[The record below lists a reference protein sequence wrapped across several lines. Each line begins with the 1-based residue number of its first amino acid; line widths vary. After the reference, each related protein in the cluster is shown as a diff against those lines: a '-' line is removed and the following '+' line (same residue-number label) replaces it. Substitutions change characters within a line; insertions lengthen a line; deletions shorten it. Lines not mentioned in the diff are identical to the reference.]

1 MFNQSVR
8 TIPPTVPQIPMAF
21 SDGPWANAWHPVWED
36 SMITRE
42 ASAKQVQ
49 KADDCHQAAKRVN
62 EPSDQS

>member
-8 TIPPTVPQIPMAF
+8 TIPPTVPQIPMAL

-36 SMITRE
+36 SIVTRE

-49 KADDCHQAAKRVN
+49 KADDCYQAAKHMN